1 MVEIVSK
8 SIVSCAVLSGLLLS
22 KQFIPASDTIFIVAY
37 PAYICLANAICFNS
51 NELALSRNNGEGK
64 GSAVDSLGQGKFL
77 GKVSFRRYMIGFQ
90 VVTVLFPLLLLVFAP
105 LEISG
110 GAISPLVLLLA
121 QIATEKLT
129 TYFHDVPRILTPVGF
144 NAYRLKSL
152 WHWVETAYL
161 LVPGNHPWYYVGVT
175 LSGMNLVMWSY
186 NLFVFLLLRTLP
198 IYFDK
203 VYTPPVEMAYTLV
216 PIPKSRQN

>member
-1 MVEIVSK
+1 MSKIIVF
-8 SIVSCAVLSGLLLS
+8 CAVLSAFLLS
-22 KQFIPASDTIFIVAY
+22 KQFIPTSDAIFIVAY

-64 GSAVDSLGQGKFL
+64 GSVVDSLGQGQFK
-77 GKVSFRRYMIGFQ
+77 GKVAFTRYMIGFQ
-90 VVTVLFPLLLLVFAP
+90 VVTVLFPLLLVAFAP

-121 QIATEKLT
+121 QIATENLA
-129 TYFHDVPRILTPVGF
+129 TYFHDVPRFLTPVGF

-161 LVPGNHPWYYVGVT
+161 LVPGSHPWYYVGVT

-198 IYFDK
+198 VYFDK

>member
-1 MVEIVSK
+1 MSKIIVFC
-8 SIVSCAVLSGLLLS
+8 VVLSAFLLS
-22 KQFIPASDTIFIVAY
+22 KQFIPASDAIFIVAY
-37 PAYICLANAICFNS
+37 PAYIYLANAICFNS
-51 NELALSRNNGEGK
+51 NELALSQKNDEGK
-64 GSAVDSLGQGKFL
+64 GGATVDPLGHGQFR
-77 GKVSFRRYMIGFQ
+77 GKVAFTRYMIGFQ
-90 VVTVLFPLLLLVFAP
+90 VLTVLFPLSLVAFAP

-121 QIATEKLT
+121 QIATEHLT
-129 TYFHDVPRILTPVGF
+129 KYFHDVPRFLTPVGF
-144 NAYRLKSL
+144 NVYRLKSL

-161 LVPGNHPWYYVGVT
+161 LVPSNHPWYYVGVT
-175 LSGMNLVMWSY
+175 LSGINLVMWSY

-216 PIPKSRQN
+216 PIPKSHQN